1 MRRYLNHNHGRSF
14 AIAHNRCAWEAAT
27 VAIIRFSAMGAKV
40 IRNVA
45 IERLKAAAEQMPNKH
60 EPVRSDLTHCTRCR
74 NRRRHLAKTER

>member
-1 MRRYLNHNHGRSF
+1 VTFGNPLLLLSTSD
-14 AIAHNRCAWEAAT
+14 IAHRCAWEAAT

-60 EPVRSDLTHCTRCR
+60 EPVRGPPFARGSGC
-74 NRRRHLAKTER
+74 